1 VDIEQ
6 HRISAVGA
14 ANRHPLI
21 DPADPH
27 LFQPLDSI
35 GRDDL
40 ARICD
45 DGGRLRAAGGFGW
58 LLRPNWHGG
67 EYCEKCEQVRD

>member
-1 VDIEQ
+1 VDVEQ
-6 HRISAVGA
+6 HRISSVGA

-45 DGGRLRAAGGFGW
+45 DGGRLGAAGGFGW

-67 EYCEKCEQVRD
+67 EYREKCEHVRD

>member
-1 VDIEQ
+1 
-6 HRISAVGA
+6 
-14 ANRHPLI
+14 LI

-45 DGGRLRAAGGFGW
+45 DGGRRRAAGGFGW

-67 EYCEKCEQVRD
+67 EYRKKCEQVRDYPPEGFDRVNMITLASL